1 MMTERGMVDLIGVQ
15 FDGFGRQRGQSWA
28 AQALRDAG
36 LLAGVGEARTL
47 PDVIGGPPTAERG
60 PLGFVNESALLRM
73 VDGVYETVRGSLWEG
88 GFPLVHGGDCAVLV
102 GALPALAETVDAPGL
117 LFVDGHEDASTRE
130 AAEGEAA
137 NTEIAM
143 LLGLHDDPS
152 PSTWDSRL
160 PALSAE
166 ALVLLGVRDEVERGN
181 RGVPSIADR
190 VATYTAREFC
200 EQPDRSIAAALD
212 RLDEQTDGWWLHID
226 LDVLDS
232 REYAACGAAS
242 DPTMPGGLSWD
253 HLALVA
259 STALNAPECR
269 GWSIGVYN
277 TDLDPSGTEARRIV
291 AFVNAAVR
299 GRL

>member
-1 MMTERGMVDLIGVQ
+1 MMKRRSPVDLIGVQ

-36 LLAGVGEARTL
+36 LLAGVGGARVL
-47 PDVIGGPPTAERG
+47 PDVVAGPATSERG

-73 VDGVYETVRGSLWEG
+73 VDGVYETVGGSLRAG
-88 GFPLVHGGDCAVLV
+88 GFPLLHGGDCAVLL
-102 GALPALAETVDAPGL
+102 GALPALAETADAPGL

-137 NTEIAM
+137 NTEIAV
-143 LLGLHDDPS
+143 LLGLHDDPL
-152 PSTWDSRL
+152 PSAWDSRL
-160 PALSAE
+160 PALSTE

-190 VATYTAREFC
+190 VLTFPAREFR

-212 RLDEQTDGWWLHID
+212 HLDEHADGWWLHID
-226 LDVLDS
+226 LDVLDG
-232 REYAACGAAS
+232 REFAACGAAS

-253 HLALVA
+253 HLASVA
-259 STALNAPECR
+259 STALHAPGCR
-269 GWSIGVYN
+269 GWSLGVYN
-277 TDLDPSGTEARRIV
+277 TDLDPSGAEARRIV
-291 AFVNAAVR
+291 AFVHAALG